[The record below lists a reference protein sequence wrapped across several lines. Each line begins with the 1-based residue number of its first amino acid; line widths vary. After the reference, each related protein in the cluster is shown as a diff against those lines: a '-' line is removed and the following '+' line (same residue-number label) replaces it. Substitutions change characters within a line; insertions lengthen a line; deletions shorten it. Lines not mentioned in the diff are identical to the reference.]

1 MKNNRNSNKKK
12 GAFLLRP
19 IQVQNGRK
27 NRLTAFLTDV
37 CFVWLY
43 LAGMTLWLESSLQLD
58 ISIGICLLAALAAAL
73 LQQLAAGGWSENG
86 AGRRWLGILS
96 WCGALAVIALAAHQM
111 WLSGIHQICNHA
123 VDMLGHRFP
132 YLFSSYAVTVDTSAA
147 RYLAVL
153 WVMLLLALAGGYL
166 VRSGNR
172 ILLGMQ
178 IVCMLVLQL
187 VTGIGPVQIRSFVPV
202 LCCLIAVWMRGHGE
216 QIAAG
221 RQRLAASDWLFW
233 RLSFWQLAVWH

>member
-1 MKNNRNSNKKK
+1 M
-12 GAFLLRP
+12 
-19 IQVQNGRK
+19 QNGRK

-43 LAGMTLWLESSLQLD
+43 LAGMTFWLESSLQLD

-73 LQQLAAGGWSENG
+73 LQQLAAGGGSENA

-96 WCGALAVIALAAHQM
+96 WCGVLAVIALVAHQM

-153 WVMLLLALAGGYL
+153 WVMFLLALAGGYL

-187 VTGIGPVQIRSFVPV
+187 VTGMVRCRAAALSR
-202 LCCLIAVWMRGHGE
+202 CCAV
-216 QIAAG
+216 
-221 RQRLAASDWLFW
+221 
-233 RLSFWQLAVWH
+233 